1 MIGYSSAGGNDP
13 KEWTT
18 TTPSTVTTT
27 VGYDTTTEYYSP
39 DADLVASDANAWTVP
54 LLNGVSSAGNVAR
67 RITCGACTD
76 EIDLLVTTSRT
87 NRVASYRGC

>member
-1 MIGYSSAGGNDP
+1 MIGYFPAGNNDP

-39 DADLVASDANAWTVP
+39 DADLVANDASAWTVP
-54 LLNGVSSAGNVAR
+54 LLNGLGSAGNVAR
-67 RITCGACTD
+67 RFTCGVRTD
-76 EIDLLVTTSRT
+76 EIDLLGNISMSKWTT
-87 NRVASYRGC
+87 

>member
-1 MIGYSSAGGNDP
+1 MIGYFSAGGNDP

-54 LLNGVSSAGNVAR
+54 LLNGISSAGNVAR

-76 EIDLLVTTSRT
+76 EIDLLVSTSRIK
-87 NRVASYRGC
+87 RVASYRGC

>member
-1 MIGYSSAGGNDP
+1 MIGYFSAGGNDP

-54 LLNGVSSAGNVAR
+54 LLNGISSAGNVAR

-76 EIDLLVTTSRT
+76 KIDLLVNTSRT
-87 NRVASYRGC
+87 KRVASYRGC

>member
-1 MIGYSSAGGNDP
+1 MIGYFSAGGNDP

-54 LLNGVSSAGNVAR
+54 LLNGISSAGNVAR
-67 RITCGACTD
+67 RITSGACTD
-76 EIDLLVTTSRT
+76 EIDLLVNISRT
-87 NRVASYRGC
+87 KRVASYRGC

>member
-1 MIGYSSAGGNDP
+1 MIGYFSAGGNDP

-39 DADLVASDANAWTVP
+39 DAGLVASDANAWTVP
-54 LLNGVSSAGNVAR
+54 LLNGLSSAGNVAR
-67 RITCGACTD
+67 RITCGVCTD
-76 EIDLLVTTSRT
+76 ESDLLGNTSRT
-87 NRVASYRGC
+87 RRAAIYRGC

>member
-1 MIGYSSAGGNDP
+1 MIGYFSAGGNDP

-54 LLNGVSSAGNVAR
+54 LLNGISSAGNVAR

-76 EIDLLVTTSRT
+76 EIDLLVDTSGT
-87 NRVASYRGC
+87 KRVASYRGC